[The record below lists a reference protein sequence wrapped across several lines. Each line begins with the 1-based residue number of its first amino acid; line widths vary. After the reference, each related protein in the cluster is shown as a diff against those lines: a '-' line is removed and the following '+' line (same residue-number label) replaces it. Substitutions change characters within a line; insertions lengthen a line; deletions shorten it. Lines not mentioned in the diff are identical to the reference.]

1 MFLITL
7 LTKSEPFHKASRIRE
22 ENKILIHKEWKYND
36 FSRIWKNQIRTILKF
51 NQGIEESVVLYYII
65 PCLHLHIDL
74 RKLN

>member
-36 FSRIWKNQIRTILKF
+36 FSRIWKNQIRTVLNSIKELK
-51 NQGIEESVVLYYII
+51 NLLCYII
-65 PCLHLHIDL
+65 
-74 RKLN
+74 